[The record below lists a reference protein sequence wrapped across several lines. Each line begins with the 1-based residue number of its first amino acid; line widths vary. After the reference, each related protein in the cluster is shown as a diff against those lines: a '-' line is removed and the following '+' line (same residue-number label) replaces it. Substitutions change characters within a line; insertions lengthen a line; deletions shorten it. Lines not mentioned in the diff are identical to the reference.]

1 MSLVRFLISAVFLAA
16 GLSVILIAIIG
27 VYRFHYIMNRMHS
40 AAIIDAVGL
49 FLILTGLMILSGN
62 AAYIPKLLLVL
73 MIQWIGSPIACWR
86 SARATTLA
94 HTCRWKT
101 MNIRR
106 RWKLLSS
113 RRSRKMVQDQRRWK
127 IAQHQRRRKMAQG
140 LLLLQMPFRHRRCPP
155 KRRKIMDYIELFLL
169 LLIVVCGIA
178 TCVSKNLMVSLIIF
192 MAYSV
197 LMSIVW
203 AFLKAPDLA
212 VTEAAVG
219 AGISSILLFIT
230 LKRLRDLRDEYQKE
244 NGEEVPQDEEEL

>member
-1 MSLVRFLISAVFLAA
+1 
-16 GLSVILIAIIG
+16 
-27 VYRFHYIMNRMHS
+27 
-40 AAIIDAVGL
+40 
-49 FLILTGLMILSGN
+49 
-62 AAYIPKLLLVL
+62 
-73 MIQWIGSPIACWR
+73 
-86 SARATTLA
+86 
-94 HTCRWKT
+94 
-101 MNIRR
+101 
-106 RWKLLSS
+106 
-113 RRSRKMVQDQRRWK
+113 
-127 IAQHQRRRKMAQG
+127 
-140 LLLLQMPFRHRRCPP
+140 
-155 KRRKIMDYIELFLL
+155 MDYIELFLL